1 MVWHN
6 RWLYCCCR
14 DKWTNEDDT
23 ADLLTVSIVN
33 KSDLKEVTGDLFSIK
48 LNGSSS
54 SMSLFSTG
62 RKIILLF
69 FADGEKYNESDII
82 TVTKDEDIKKEYQFG
97 KHTNIELKVLDA
109 TSKEQL
115 DKVTITQS
123 TARDLGGLL

>member
-1 MVWHN
+1 M
-6 RWLYCCCR
+6 
-14 DKWTNEDDT
+14 
-23 ADLLTVSIVN
+23 TVSIVN